1 MRVVSLNIGR
11 PQIVIVG
18 GQQYSTSI
26 NRKPVDGPLELTL
39 LGFVGDRVSNDE
51 VHGGPDKAVCCYC
64 HEHYAHWSGVLG
76 RTLEIPS
83 FGENL
88 TTEGMPETDVC
99 IGDVFR
105 VGTAEV
111 QVSQPRLPCSKLA
124 GKLAEPRIIK
134 WIFENQFSGFYFRIL
149 KPGTT
154 KMGEAFARLSH
165 PHPDLTI
172 AQMVRYRAD
181 KTLGPEIR
189 ERLAGL
195 PELSESWRENFRRA
209 GGEPA

>member
-26 NRKPVDGPLELTL
+26 NRKPVDGPLELTP
-39 LGFVGDRVSNDE
+39 LGFAGDRVSNDE

-64 HEHYAHWSGVLG
+64 HEHYAHWSGILG
-76 RTLEIPS
+76 RTLEVPS

-88 TTEGMPETDVC
+88 TTEGMQETDVC

-105 VGTAEV
+105 LGTAEV
-111 QVSQPRLPCSKLA
+111 QVTQPRLPCSKLA

-134 WIFENQFSGFYFRIL
+134 WIFENQFSGFYLRIL
-149 KPGTT
+149 KPGAA
-154 KMGEAFARLSH
+154 KAGDAFERLSR
-165 PHPDLTI
+165 PHPDFTI
-172 AQMVRYRAD
+172 AQLVRYRAD
-181 KTLGPEIR
+181 KNLGAEIR
-189 ERLAGL
+189 DRLASL
-195 PELSESWRENFRRA
+195 SELSESWRAGFRRA
-209 GGEPA
+209 PEESD